1 MPQAYR
7 TELTNLDEAYRTAR
21 QFDVTPLCEVIEGW
35 ADRPML
41 MVGSG
46 GSFSTATLAA
56 GLNEHATGQATRAIT
71 PLEAVSKEYR
81 RTGLACFSASGRN
94 QDIITAFRTA
104 AIREMEPLSALILAE
119 HAPLQELQTKFGYAD
134 VVCMGHPS
142 FKDGFLAVA
151 SLVAS
156 SILLVR
162 AYRTVLG
169 HSEDDLPETLPEL
182 IHDATSFSSQAGI
195 RAEARRVMRKRD
207 YASVLYSS
215 ELAAAAVDLES
226 RFVEAALGPLH
237 TADMRNFG
245 HGRHFWMARKAQ
257 GTCVFAL
264 ISEKQQHLG
273 VQTVALLPEEVATMP
288 VYFRGPTDMQAV
300 AGLIVGLFVT
310 ESAAELA
317 GVDPG
322 KPGVPPFGRK
332 LYNLRPMLERSKQ
345 ADLNQA
351 AALRRKGARLDDPFW
366 SARYRQALQTIN
378 SSRYEALV
386 VDYDGTLCDPR
397 RRTEPI
403 STEIA
408 GELTRLVKEGAVL
421 GLATGRGLSAAIE
434 LRASLP
440 PCLHDR
446 VLVGYYNGAAIRRLT
461 DRDDPAVM
469 APRGT
474 TTLVNAL
481 ENDPMFSGKIRSSS
495 VQISIGMPRG
505 TRVEA
510 AVAQVF
516 LLMRGSEVDGEVLT
530 SGHSI
535 DVCLAGQSKEDLID
549 AVRATFGLG
558 EGPILRV
565 GDRGR
570 HPGNDWKLLDSPLG
584 LSVHEVSGHPFHC
597 WSLAPAG
604 VKGVQ
609 ATAHYLRSLR
619 WSSRGGRMKLS
630 PAARA

>member
-7 TELTNLDEAYRTAR
+7 AELTNLDEAYRTAR
-21 QFDVTPLCEVIEGW
+21 EFDVAPLCEAIERW

-46 GSFSTATLAA
+46 GSFSMATLAA
-56 GLNEHATGQATRAIT
+56 GLHECATGQVARAIT
-71 PLEAVSKEYR
+71 PLEAVSKDHR
-81 RTGLACFSASGRN
+81 RAGLACFSASGRN
-94 QDIITAFRTA
+94 RDIITAFRA
-104 AIREMEPLSALILAE
+104 SAVREMEPLSALVLAQR
-119 HAPLQELQTKFGYAD
+119 APLQELQAKFSYAD

-162 AYRTVLG
+162 AYRAVFG
-169 HSEDDLPETLPEL
+169 HSQNCFPETVAEL
-182 IHDATSFSSQAGI
+182 VHDATSFPNPDGI
-195 RAEARRVMRKRD
+195 REEARRMMRKRD
-207 YASVLYSS
+207 YASVLYSP

-257 GTCVFAL
+257 ATCVFAL
-264 ISEKQQHLG
+264 ISEKQNRLG
-273 VQTVALLPEEVATMP
+273 EQTLALLPKEAATMP
-288 VYFRGPTDMQAV
+288 IYFRGAADLQAV
-300 AGLIVGLFVT
+300 AGLIAGLFVT

-322 KPGVPPFGRK
+322 KPGVPAFGRK
-332 LYNLRPMLERSKQ
+332 LYNLKPILERSTQ

-351 AALRRKGARLDDPFW
+351 AALRRKGVRLDDPFW
-366 SARYRQALQTIN
+366 ASSYREALRTIN

-386 VDYDGTLCDPR
+386 VDYDGTLCDTR

-403 STEIA
+403 SAEIA
-408 GELTRLVKEGAVL
+408 DELSRLVKEGAVL
-421 GLATGRGLSAAIE
+421 GLATGRGLSAAVQ

-461 DRDDPAVM
+461 DRDDPAITVPC
-469 APRGT
+469 AAT
-474 TTLVNAL
+474 ALVDAL
-481 ENDPMFSGKIRSSS
+481 EGDPMFSGRVRSNS
-495 VQISIGMPRG
+495 VQISIGVARG
-505 TRVEA
+505 TRMEA
-510 AVAQVF
+510 AAAQVI
-516 LLMRGSEVDGEVLT
+516 LLMRGNGVDGEVLT
-530 SGHSI
+530 SGHSV
-535 DVCLAGQSKEDLID
+535 DVCLAGQSKEDLVR
-549 AVRATFGLG
+549 AVRTSFGLG
-558 EGPILRV
+558 QGPVLRI

-570 HPGNDWKLLDSPLG
+570 HPGNDWKLLDSSHG
-584 LSVHEVSGHPFHC
+584 LSVHEVSGHPIHC
-597 WSLAPAG
+597 WALAPAG
-604 VKGVQ
+604 AMGVQ
-609 ATAHYLRSLR
+609 ATAHYLRGLR
-619 WSSRGGRMKLS
+619 WSSSGGRMKLS